1 MNEGIDMIEILD
13 KEWQEKLIN
22 EVSQGIIERIDSH
35 INYSLY
41 LLRSYLEKCYQ
52 QEPNSTAI
60 ASSMARILKL
70 IDDQIHTFQEEKN
83 ILEIHK
89 PIKAIIEII
98 NELQYLP
105 RLSEEE
111 FKNVFDKVQNT
122 LDFFEYEIAKIDNI
136 VNLHE
141 NILKPR
147 KPDEINID
155 LFEKL
160 VEYFEELAEL
170 LDQNPEFFR
179 QNFMHI
185 INGISASRQRAIS
198 EEIKDSQEQDKLR
211 RRLRNAIYFILNRI
225 PEIYPFAIKP
235 GKIENPAWDNPPPAS
250 EAMKKTLAMMRRDNL
265 WTDSS
270 LAD

>member
-1 MNEGIDMIEILD
+1 MIEILD

-22 EVSQGIIERIDSH
+22 EVNQGIIEGINDS
-35 INYSLY
+35 LD

-60 ASSMARILKL
+60 ADHIATILKL
-70 IDDQIHTFQEEKN
+70 IDDQIHTFEEEKN
-83 ILEIHK
+83 IFEIHK
-89 PIKAIIEII
+89 PIKAIIKITQ
-98 NELQYLP
+98 ELQYLP

-111 FKNVFDKVQNT
+111 FKNVFDKLQNA
-122 LDFFEYEIAKIDNI
+122 LDFCEYEIAKIDNI

-141 NILKPR
+141 NILRPK
-147 KPDEINID
+147 KPDESNID
-155 LFEKL
+155 LFQKW
-160 VEYFEELAEL
+160 VEYFEELAEV
-170 LDQNPEFFR
+170 LDQNPELFHQGFI
-179 QNFMHI
+179 QI
-185 INGISASRQRAIS
+185 INGISASGQRAIS
-198 EEIKDSQEQDKLR
+198 EEIKDSQKKDKLR
-211 RRLRNAIYFILNRI
+211 QRLRNAIYFILNRI

-250 EAMKKTLAMMRRDNL
+250 EAMKKTLAMMGRDNL

>member
-35 INYSLY
+35 INYSLD

-60 ASSMARILKL
+60 ASNIAAILKL
-70 IDDQIHTFQEEKN
+70 IDETHTFQEEKN
-83 ILEIHK
+83 IIEICNK
-89 PIKAIIEII
+89 IEEII
-98 NELQYLP
+98 NKVNYWP
-105 RLSEEE
+105 HLSEEE
-111 FKNVFDKVQNT
+111 FKNVFDEVQNA
-122 LDFFEYEIAKIDNI
+122 LDFCKHEIAKIDNI
-136 VNLHE
+136 VNLHK
-141 NILKPR
+141 NILRPR
-147 KPDEINID
+147 KPDESNID
-155 LFEKL
+155 LFEKS

-170 LDQNPEFFR
+170 LDQNPELFR
-179 QNFMHI
+179 QGFIQI
-185 INGISASRQRAIS
+185 INCISASGQRAIS

-211 RRLRNAIYFILNRI
+211 QRLRNAIYFILNRI

>member
-1 MNEGIDMIEILD
+1 MIEILD

-35 INYSLY
+35 INYSLD

-60 ASSMARILKL
+60 ASNMAVILKL
-70 IDDQIHTFQEEKN
+70 IDEIHTFQEEKN
-83 ILEIHK
+83 IVEIHK
-89 PIKAIIEII
+89 RIEEII
-98 NELQYLP
+98 NKFNYLP
-105 RLSEEE
+105 HLSEEE
-111 FKNVFDKVQNT
+111 FKNVFNKVRNALEFCQH
-122 LDFFEYEIAKIDNI
+122 EIAKIDNI
-136 VNLHE
+136 VNLYE
-141 NILKPR
+141 NILRPK
-147 KPDEINID
+147 KPDESNID
-155 LFEKL
+155 LFQKW
-160 VEYFEELAEL
+160 VEYFEELAEV
-170 LDQNPEFFR
+170 LDQNPELFR
-179 QNFMHI
+179 QGFIQI
-185 INGISASRQRAIS
+185 INGISASGQRAIS
-198 EEIKDSQEQDKLR
+198 EEIKDSQKQDKLR
-211 RRLRNAIYFILNRI
+211 QRLRNAIYFILNRI